1 MLETSFVQNAIWAR
15 QLAEKLKVEG
25 YPTKAILAEAGIDPR
40 ILNTTGAMLP
50 FEKIATFF
58 ERASELSD
66 DDCLGFRFAQSRDVR
81 DAGLLG
87 YMGLSS
93 PTVLAAL
100 RNLERYS
107 RVFSDAIEFQ
117 SDDLEETGVLS
128 WRFRAS
134 ATVYQRQ
141 FTEFSITN
149 VVQTFRSLTGRPLN
163 PVQIAFNHPRNSH
176 LKDFDSF
183 FGCTVEFAAPRS
195 QIQLKLADLHLQ
207 LRSADERLLE
217 ILHENCREV
226 LSRREAAPPSLIERV
241 ERLIVDRLTSGEARL
256 ENVAT
261 ELGMS
266 NRTLS
271 RRLAELDTS
280 FNDIVDDLR
289 RELALTYLRD
299 SKFSLTEIAF
309 LLGYAEAAGFTT
321 AFKRWTSLT
330 PGQARQNATR
340 LAIAPPRS

>member
-1 MLETSFVQNAIWAR
+1 VLETSFVQSAVWAR
-15 QLAEKLKVEG
+15 QLVEKLKVEG
-25 YPTKAILAEAGIDPR
+25 HPTKSILAEAGIDPR
-40 ILNTTGAMLP
+40 VLNTTGAMLP
-50 FEKIATFF
+50 FERIATLF
-58 ERASELSD
+58 ERASEVSG

-87 YMGLSS
+87 YIGLSS

-117 SDDLEETGVLS
+117 SGELEETGILG

-149 VVQTFRSLTGRPLN
+149 VVQTFRALTGRSLIPHQ
-163 PVQIAFNHPRNSH
+163 VAFSYPRNAH
-176 LKDFDSF
+176 LKDFDTY
-183 FGCTVEFAAPRS
+183 FGCSVEFAAPRNHIKFRLS
-195 QIQLKLADLHLQ
+195 DLHLQ
-207 LRSADERLLE
+207 LQTADDRLLE
-217 ILHENCREV
+217 VLQENCRDV
-226 LSRREAAPPSLIERV
+226 LSRREVAPPSLIERV

-256 ENVAT
+256 DKVAT

-266 NRTLS
+266 SRTLT

-289 RELALTYLRD
+289 RELALAYLRD

-321 AFKRWTSLT
+321 AFKRWTGMT
-330 PGQARQNATR
+330 PGQARLNATR
-340 LAIAPPRS
+340 

>member
-1 MLETSFVQNAIWAR
+1 VLETSFVQNVIWAK

-25 YPTKAILAEAGIDPR
+25 HPTKSILAEAGIDPR
-40 ILNTTGAMLP
+40 TLNTNGAMLP
-50 FEKIATFF
+50 FEKIAKFF
-58 ERASELSD
+58 EGASEVSG
-66 DDCLGFRFAQSRDVR
+66 DDCLGFRFAQSRDAR

-87 YMGLSS
+87 YIGLSS

-107 RVFSDAIEFQ
+107 RVFSDAIEFR
-117 SDDLEETGVLS
+117 SVDLEETGILS

-141 FTEFSITN
+141 FTEFSLTN
-149 VVQTFRSLTGRPLN
+149 VLQTFRSLTGRPLI
-163 PVQIAFNHPRNSH
+163 PLQVAFSHPRNAH
-176 LKDFDSF
+176 LKDFDSY
-183 FGCTVEFAAPRS
+183 FGCNVEFAAPRN
-195 QIQLKLADLHLQ
+195 QIQFKLADLHLQ
-207 LRSADERLLE
+207 LRTADDRLLE
-217 ILHENCREV
+217 ILQENCREV
-226 LSRREAAPPSLIERV
+226 LSRREAAPPSLVERV

-256 ENVAT
+256 ENIAL

-271 RRLAELDTS
+271 RRLADLDTS
-280 FNDIVDDLR
+280 FNEIVDDLR
-289 RELALTYLRD
+289 RELALAYLRD

-321 AFKRWTSLT
+321 AFKRWTGMT
-330 PGQARQNATR
+330 PGQARVNATH
-340 LAIAPPRS
+340 